1 MGAIFQYVVKLGPLR
16 QGSAMT
22 SLALLATKL
31 DQLHEFANL
40 FGDAKDFL
48 NKDTRLRPYRN
59 LYIFIAD
66 KDFHSEFSCRVSSTT
81 HLNIK

>member
-48 NKDTRLRPYRN
+48 NKDT
-59 LYIFIAD
+59 
-66 KDFHSEFSCRVSSTT
+66 
-81 HLNIK
+81 